1 MEFKPFKLF
10 TSDRVYRPVLLIRG
24 IPVIEQSTRFTVMV
38 ERLALIT
45 GSEGILQWLH
55 EEIGQFYS
63 ARRSD
68 FQRTMVRE
76 ICKSLIGKDRIAINA
91 DIQRMVA

>member
-1 MEFKPFKLF
+1 MHTDNRAIDSL
-10 TSDRVYRPVLLIRG
+10 
-24 IPVIEQSTRFTVMV
+24 VMV
-38 ERLALIT
+38 VRPALVT

-55 EEIGQFYS
+55 EEIGKFYS
-63 ARRSD
+63 ARRFD
-68 FQRTMVRE
+68 FQRAMVRE